1 LVGPAEIVTLDP
13 VINVYRG
20 WEGLA
25 GLAAGCA
32 KRLFGPTYPRDTR
45 VVRLIIV
52 AMNLM
57 LRLQSKPVRAF
68 FRSGDA
74 IERIAGESGL
84 TPRVAHDVGLARQV
98 AVFRRE

>member
-32 KRLFGPTYPRDTR
+32 KRLFGPP
-45 VVRLIIV
+45 I
-52 AMNLM
+52 
-57 LRLQSKPVRAF
+57 RA
-68 FRSGDA
+68 
-74 IERIAGESGL
+74 
-84 TPRVAHDVGLARQV
+84 TPAW
-98 AVFRRE
+98 